1 MTTRDANGDP
11 AVEPAPEIS
20 PVRLG
25 LSDRERALFAPLAE
39 DGFELGRVMR
49 MDRGMAFVGI
59 DGAVIRAEPA
69 VYLLKAGSDTDSRIA
84 VGDWVALARPEGHE
98 LAIVEVVLPRSSAFV
113 RKDPGESTV
122 GQVVAA
128 NVDII
133 MVIQAL
139 GKRGP
144 NLRRLERELVI
155 AWDSGA
161 RPVVVLNKADMC
173 ADPGPWRDEV
183 GAVALGVDVHVVSGL
198 TGEGVDELRAYT
210 GGNRTLAFIGASG
223 VGKSTLVN
231 RLVGAEV
238 RATGAIREVDGK
250 GRHVTVSRE
259 MILMPGEGILIDTPG
274 MRALALWEAEE
285 GMRAAFP
292 DIEELAIKCRFRDCV
307 HDAEP
312 GCAVRAA
319 VENDELSI
327 DRLENYRRLSRE
339 LVHLAGKQDVL
350 ARVNRKKGEVQLSK
364 TIRRFNKGRGH
375 K

>member
-1 MTTRDANGDP
+1 
-11 AVEPAPEIS
+11 
-20 PVRLG
+20 
-25 LSDRERALFAPLAE
+25 
-39 DGFELGRVMR
+39 

-69 VYLLKAGSDTDSRIA
+69 VHLLKADPDTESRIA

-113 RKDPGESTV
+113 RKDPGENTV

-128 NVDII
+128 NVD
-133 MVIQAL
+133 VILVVQAF

-161 RPVVVLNKADMC
+161 KPVVVLNKVDLC
-173 ADPGPWRDEV
+173 ADPDPWRDEV
-183 GAVALGVDVHVVSGL
+183 GAVALGVDVHVASAV

-210 GGNRTLAFIGASG
+210 EGNRTLAFFGASG

-238 RATGAIREVDGK
+238 RATGAIREADGK
-250 GRHVTVSRE
+250 GKHVTVSRE
-259 MILMPGEGILIDTPG
+259 MVLMPSEGILIDTPG

-285 GMRAAFP
+285 GMSAAFP
-292 DIEELAIKCRFRDCV
+292 DIMELAVQCRFRDCV
-307 HDAEP
+307 HEAEP

-319 VENDELSI
+319 VESEELDA
-327 DRLENYRRLSRE
+327 DRLESYRRLSRE
-339 LVHLAGKQDVL
+339 LVHLAEKQDVR
-350 ARVNRKKGEVQLSK
+350 ARTDRKKGDVQLSK
-364 TIRRFNKGRGH
+364 TIRRLYKDRGH